1 MERMFQA
8 EGAASAET
16 MRKEGVNLEYLRN
29 SKILGWARRSGGES
43 WEAGQRPCE
52 MFGFIQIMI
61 EKSKGTF
68 EQGNVIW
75 FMSWKANYAC

>member
-29 SKILGWARRSGGES
+29 SKILG
-43 WEAGQRPCE
+43 
-52 MFGFIQIMI
+52 
-61 EKSKGTF
+61 
-68 EQGNVIW
+68 
-75 FMSWKANYAC
+75 